1 MPSTGICVRLLLT
14 LTECCYL
21 PNIFPFIRCVAAYSS
36 SFFYFHTHQSFPSY
50 LQLYSSLYNLLM
62 EFSRKSFFISPNTPL
77 TYHLIGDLQALDMYN
92 HPCKISFLCA
102 QMSEWYQNAQML
114 STPKLYAVRDMILIS
129 SDSQKLVLE
138 CHEWMLE
145 CKPILS
151 KKVFHINNS
160 TKWSLFWFILACHN
174 ILDSE
179 SI

>member
-1 MPSTGICVRLLLT
+1 MRYRFSWSLQPFAKLRQFCIKSTDCCQVQTSVLSYFLT

-102 QMSEWYQNAQML
+102 QMSE
-114 STPKLYAVRDMILIS
+114 
-129 SDSQKLVLE
+129 
-138 CHEWMLE
+138 
-145 CKPILS
+145 
-151 KKVFHINNS
+151 
-160 TKWSLFWFILACHN
+160 
-174 ILDSE
+174 
-179 SI
+179 

>member
-129 SDSQKLVLE
+129 SDSQNWFLSVMNECLNANQFLE
-138 CHEWMLE
+138 
-145 CKPILS
+145 
-151 KKVFHINNS
+151 KKFSIS
-160 TKWSLFWFILACHN
+160 TIARNEAYFGLYWHV
-174 ILDSE
+174 
-179 SI
+179 